1 METQALRYLRTLT
14 WRTTERKLSR
24 EPGCRPLPFADS
36 HLVTPARPQQHRL
49 SPVLDSLP
57 VRPSGETHT
66 RNYHVSLTLPLRAGH
81 SLCGLKKKN
90 LEGTRGTKV
99 TSGRQTPNREAG
111 EGQASRGLPAVPGSI
126 AICQLERKP
135 VVPAPRDHLV
145 NEIRKNWGNWSY
157 FKHSFG
163 DLFLDPLL
171 ILLQGNH
178 TPAPVP
184 VPTPA
189 RGRCW
194 PLS

>member
-1 METQALRYLRTLT
+1 MWA
-14 WRTTERKLSR
+14 
-24 EPGCRPLPFADS
+24 
-36 HLVTPARPQQHRL
+36 
-49 SPVLDSLP
+49 
-57 VRPSGETHT
+57 
-66 RNYHVSLTLPLRAGH
+66 
-81 SLCGLKKKN
+81 LKKNKNKTKN

-99 TSGRQTPNREAG
+99 TSSRQTPNREAG
-111 EGQASRGLPAVPGSI
+111 GGQASRGLPAVPGSI
-126 AICQLERKP
+126 SICQLERKP

-178 TPAPVP
+178 TPIPAP

-189 RGRCW
+189 HGRCW
-194 PLS
+194 PLSSAHLCPRRGGCSQAALCAKTRITSEKTLLQLPWELKLRSFFPPHL